1 MFWGAVRRPGM
12 DRSLYPRLPPAR
24 LENARVLTDRYDVMQ
39 VLPKGAVFAVLGAA
53 AEREAMAA
61 ICAPARLLA
70 YSADVAAC
78 SLDVAWLEPE
88 ESYSAVRRDL
98 ALLHSCLK
106 PDGWIV
112 VGLYAAGNGIIQ
124 SVHEFIVEQD
134 YELLYLALGPAMRCT
149 VALRRI
155 GVAQSLRAVMEEN
168 AALRAGLDGMHASAS
183 WRMTAPLRGLLRC
196 LRGG

>member
-1 MFWGAVRRPGM
+1 VFWGAVRRPGM

-70 YSADVAAC
+70 
-78 SLDVAWLEPE
+78 
-88 ESYSAVRRDL
+88 
-98 ALLHSCLK
+98 CLK